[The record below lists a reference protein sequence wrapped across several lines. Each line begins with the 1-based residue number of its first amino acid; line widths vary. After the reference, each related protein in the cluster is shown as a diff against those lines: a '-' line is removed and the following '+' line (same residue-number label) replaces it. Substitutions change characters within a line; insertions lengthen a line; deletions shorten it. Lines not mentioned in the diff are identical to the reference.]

1 MNTRKRLLCP
11 SPRTASASRTC
22 PQTCRRKPSEVS
34 ALRALKNPPVVC
46 DAANKKHNLDKEVA
60 TEIRNLIAADADL
73 GDETAGWHVIVG
85 KSFAASITY
94 NTKFL
99 IFFDLMEGCPKSFML
114 FKTV

>member
-1 MNTRKRLLCP
+1 MSDSDEHSEEVIVPMPKNRIRFTDMPANLQEKAIRL
-11 SPRTASASRTC
+11 
-22 PQTCRRKPSEVS
+22 
-34 ALRALKNPPVVC
+34 C
-46 DAANKKHNLDKEVA
+46 DAANKKCNLDKEVA
-60 TEIRNLIAADADL
+60 TEIRDLIAKDEDL

-99 IFFDLMEGCPKSFML
+99 VFFDLMEGCPKSFML